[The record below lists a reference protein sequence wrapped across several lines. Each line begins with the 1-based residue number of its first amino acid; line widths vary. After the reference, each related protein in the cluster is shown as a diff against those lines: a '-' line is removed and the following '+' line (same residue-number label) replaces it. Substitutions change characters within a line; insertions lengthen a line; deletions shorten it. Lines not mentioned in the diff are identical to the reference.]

1 MIGLVFPV
9 SIECLTRS
17 VSPKS
22 ESDLEKISENLHN
35 TFLISFISS
44 ELLPS
49 EAWLNMFFVNVLEL
63 YKGST

>member
-1 MIGLVFPV
+1 MFPV

-17 VSPKS
+17 VIPKS